1 MGHSVRGTTQSKTKN
16 LISGKL
22 HLHAT
27 DGSLDLASGRPRALP
42 LPPGPE
48 LRSHAGKVD
57 GKEAGGVASA
67 HHKGLLGWQLA
78 ISRGAPE
85 SIQC

>member
-16 LISGKL
+16 LIRGKL

-27 DGSLDLASGRPRALP
+27 DGSLDLASGRHRALP

-48 LRSHAGKVD
+48 LRSERSTAK
-57 GKEAGGVASA
+57 KQGGASA
-67 HHKGLLGWQLA
+67 HYKGLLGWQLA